1 MSEVTW
7 NNILATGYLLTW
19 IMTLIW
25 YQYKSRTIDGASA
38 TISLY
43 ISIRHA
49 HDGTVTYH
57 IHPSEPC

>member
-25 YQYKSRTIDGASA
+25 YQYKSRTIDGGTAVMS
-38 TISLY
+38 TYVLY
-43 ISIRHA
+43 AIYIYTSC
-49 HDGTVTYH
+49 
-57 IHPSEPC
+57 S